1 MFLSLDPSIT
11 CMGWCVLDW
20 DGNPRSAGR
29 LRPRPEAKSVEDRIE
44 SLLDQLGTLLTERWP
59 EEIVMEVPSG
69 HVNRRRHKGGGAGL
83 ATYGRLVG
91 AVEQE
96 CRAYCQTMGRIP
108 PRMVTETEWVRD
120 LGGPKGKQARQA
132 LLERMLP
139 GFYDRRQD
147 PGGDICDAIRI
158 GQWWAK
164 ERKIE
169 GLVCGG

>member
-1 MFLSLDPSIT
+1 MFLSLDPAIT
-11 CMGWCVLDW
+11 CVGWSVLDW
-20 DGNPRSAGR
+20 EGNPQCAGR
-29 LRPRPEAKSVEDRIE
+29 LRPRPEAKTVEERIE
-44 SLLDQLGTLLTERWP
+44 SLLCQLGELLMATSP

-69 HVNRRRHKGGGAGL
+69 HVNRHRHKGGGAGL

-96 CRAYCQTMGRIP
+96 CRVYCQTMGGIP
-108 PRMVTETEWVRD
+108 PRCVPETQWIRD
-120 LGGPKGKQARQA
+120 LGGPKGKAARQM
-132 LLERMLP
+132 LLEKMLP
-139 GFYDRRQD
+139 GFYQACVD

-169 GLVCGG
+169 RLVCGG